1 MRSMGE
7 KQLTSFIQP
16 TPQGKEE
23 LGKIELAPEVIE
35 VIAGIAVTEVEGV
48 AATRGNIAT
57 GVAER
62 FGKKVHSKGVKSSFS
77 EDGAII
83 IDVYCSVKFGHSI
96 PKVAKNVQS
105 QIRQSIF
112 DMTSLET
119 SEVNVHITGVQF
131 DNNTDQEA

>member
-1 MRSMGE
+1 MGE
-7 KQLTSFIQP
+7 KQLSSFIQP

-96 PKVAKNVQS
+96 PKVAKSVQT

-112 DMTSLET
+112 DMTSIET

-131 DNNTDQEA
+131 DNTKDQEA

>member
-1 MRSMGE
+1 MGE
-7 KQLTSFIQP
+7 KQLSSFIQP

-48 AATRGNIAT
+48 AATRGNLAT

-96 PKVAKNVQS
+96 PKVAKSVQT

-112 DMTSLET
+112 DMTSIET

-131 DNNTDQEA
+131 ENNKDQEA

>member
-1 MRSMGE
+1 MAE
-7 KQLTSFIQP
+7 KQLSSFIQP

-48 AATRGNIAT
+48 AATRGNLAT

-96 PKVAKNVQS
+96 PKVAKSVQT

-112 DMTSLET
+112 DMTSIET

-131 DNNTDQEA
+131 DNNKDQEA

>member
-1 MRSMGE
+1 MNEYENNVYTIKDEKDGGE
-7 KQLTSFIQP
+7 VMI
-16 TPQGKEE
+16 
-23 LGKIELAPEVIE
+23 AND
-35 VIAGIAVTEVEGV
+35 VIATIACVAATEVEGV
-48 AATRGNIAT
+48 AATRGNLAT

-96 PKVAKNVQS
+96 PKVAKSVQT

-112 DMTSLET
+112 DMTSIET

-131 DNNTDQEA
+131 ENNKDQEA

>member
-1 MRSMGE
+1 MGE
-7 KQLTSFIQP
+7 KQLSSFIQP

-96 PKVAKNVQS
+96 PKVAKSVQT

-112 DMTSLET
+112 DMTSIET

-131 DNNTDQEA
+131 ENNKDQEA

>member
-1 MRSMGE
+1 MAE
-7 KQLTSFIQP
+7 KQLSSFIQP

-48 AATRGNIAT
+48 AATRGNLAT

-96 PKVAKNVQS
+96 PKVAKSVQT

-112 DMTSLET
+112 DMTSIES

-131 DNNTDQEA
+131 ENNKDQEA